1 MFRFKEAFLA
11 KYKGKAIAGIK
22 EGGKILLK
30 ILPCFFTIF
39 SMPCMAQKQHG
50 KASYYSKKTT
60 GARTASGQKL
70 HHDSLTCAHRFY
82 PFGTKLKVT
91 NLSNKKTVIVK
102 VTDRGPYGRG
112 RIIDLSWGAAKAIGM
127 LSQGVATV
135 KVEMIDKPIPYR
147 PEDPKL
153 PHIDFEVA
161 ESDYDFPQKWNH
173 KEKLE
178 SKPHQHGAESGKKE
192 HLNKHQKDIKE
203 EQQEHKNKTGN
214 FAEHKHN
221 SEHKHNTEQNHKTE
235 HYQSKEGNKTK
246 RK

>member
-1 MFRFKEAFLA
+1 
-11 KYKGKAIAGIK
+11 
-22 EGGKILLK
+22 
-30 ILPCFFTIF
+30 
-39 SMPCMAQKQHG
+39 
-50 KASYYSKKTT
+50 
-60 GARTASGQKL
+60 
-70 HHDSLTCAHRFY
+70 
-82 PFGTKLKVT
+82 
-91 NLSNKKTVIVK
+91 
-102 VTDRGPYGRG
+102 
-112 RIIDLSWGAAKAIGM
+112 
-127 LSQGVATV
+127 
-135 KVEMIDKPIPYR
+135 MIDKPIPYR

-173 KEKLE
+173 KEKHE
-178 SKPHQHGAESGKKE
+178 SKPHQHGAEAGKKE

-214 FAEHKHN
+214 FAEQKHN

>member
-50 KASYYSKKTT
+50 KASYYSKKIT

-82 PFGTKLKVT
+82 PFGTMLKVT
-91 NLSNKKTVIVK
+91 NLSNKKTVVVK

-161 ESDYDFPQKWNH
+161 ESDYDFRRNGITKKNMRVSHTNMEQKLVN
-173 KEKLE
+173 KNIKTNIKRIL
-178 SKPHQHGAESGKKE
+178 KKN
-192 HLNKHQKDIKE
+192 NKNI
-203 EQQEHKNKTGN
+203 
-214 FAEHKHN
+214 
-221 SEHKHNTEQNHKTE
+221 
-235 HYQSKEGNKTK
+235 KTK
-246 RK
+246 

>member
-11 KYKGKAIAGIK
+11 KYKRKAIAGIK

-50 KASYYSKKTT
+50 KASYYSKKIT

-102 VTDRGPYGRG
+102 VTDRGPYGKG

-135 KVEMIDKPIPYR
+135 KVEMVDKPIPYR

-161 ESDYDFPQKWNH
+161 ESDYDFPQKWNN
-173 KEKLE
+173 KEKHE

-203 EQQEHKNKTGN
+203 EQQEHRNKTGN
-214 FAEHKHN
+214 FAEQKHN
-221 SEHKHNTEQNHKTE
+221 SEHKHNTE

>member
-1 MFRFKEAFLA
+1 M
-11 KYKGKAIAGIK
+11 
-22 EGGKILLK
+22 
-30 ILPCFFTIF
+30 
-39 SMPCMAQKQHG
+39 
-50 KASYYSKKTT
+50 
-60 GARTASGQKL
+60 
-70 HHDSLTCAHRFY
+70 
-82 PFGTKLKVT
+82 
-91 NLSNKKTVIVK
+91 K

-135 KVEMIDKPIPYR
+135 KVEMLDKPIPYR

-161 ESDYDFPQKWNH
+161 ESDYDFPQKWNN
-173 KEKLE
+173 KEKHE

-214 FAEHKHN
+214 FAEQNIIQNINIIRNKII
-221 SEHKHNTEQNHKTE
+221 KQNTIKAK
-235 HYQSKEGNKTK
+235 KEIRQKGNRINKDK
-246 RK
+246 E